1 MSRKVKIGKK
11 IIFRVLGF
19 LAALFLLSIIVF
31 YFARLASGDPLQA
44 FYGDATETMT
54 QSELE
59 EAKMHLGL
67 DGPIYLQYINWL
79 KGIFHG
85 DFGLSL
91 KYKIP
96 AMDVISPLIGN
107 TLLLGGIAYLLI
119 FLFAVL
125 LAVFCA
131 MHEDSWID
139 KVICKIGT
147 VAYYIPPFWLGVV
160 LILIFSVNLH
170 WLPSSGAYDIGYSG
184 DIVNRLLHMIMPLF
198 VMIFSHLWYYAYMV
212 RNKLLDEI
220 RKDYVLLA
228 KSKGITKRNIVWKHC
243 LRNVAPTIVSI
254 MAISIPH
261 VLSGTYIAEAVFNY
275 AGIGTLA
282 VESAKY
288 HDYNLL
294 MLLVLITGIL
304 VISSSIIAKS
314 INEIIDPRMK
324 AMEVSVWKRKMRH
337 SS

>member
-1 MSRKVKIGKK
+1 LSRKVKIGKK

-31 YFARLASGDPLQA
+31 YFARLAPGDPLQA